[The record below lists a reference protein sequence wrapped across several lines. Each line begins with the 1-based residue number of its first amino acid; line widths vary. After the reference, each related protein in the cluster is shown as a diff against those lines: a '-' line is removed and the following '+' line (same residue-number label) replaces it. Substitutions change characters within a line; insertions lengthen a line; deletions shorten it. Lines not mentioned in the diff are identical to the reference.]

1 MVQLISYLCDNFFTL
16 AILHMRRQ
24 NTIVILSWVSLGLIF
39 LAVMLTGFSLIR
51 YSQMRSN
58 YPLDLTIGDIPV
70 GGLNSTEAA
79 ERLIRAYGIPIEL
92 VYGDS
97 VIQVSPTS
105 IGFSLNLETM
115 LAAADIQ
122 RIRRGFW
129 EDFWNY
135 LWNSLPSPQPVPLSA
150 SVSEE
155 RLRDYLVN
163 EIVPRYDQTAKA
175 PVPVQG
181 TVGFSQGESG
191 RELDINR
198 SIQLVQQALRSSNQ
212 RRVSL
217 PFNRT
222 SPPQASSISLEYM
235 IRQILQQNEFDGI
248 AEFYIQ
254 DMEHRN
260 EISIAFSELQTIP
273 TGVSFTAASTI
284 KVPIMIYTYAN
295 RDIPLPESM
304 QRSLQLMI
312 EISENSPADSLLQ
325 AISGNL
331 APNVF
336 TEDLKNLG
344 YSNTFL
350 GGLFYTGAPLLTR
363 HKTAANSRT
372 DVNTEPD
379 AYNQTTAI
387 DMGMMLD
394 DLYLCSVYNGGSLKA
409 YYGDRLTQEECT
421 VMIEE
426 MSKNKTAV
434 LLEAGIPESVRVSHK
449 HGWILE
455 GDGLIHNISDAGI
468 VYSPKA
474 TYVFVMFFYHP
485 RQLVF
490 DATNLMASQISNAVY
505 QYFNQSSN

>member
-1 MVQLISYLCDNFFTL
+1 MK
-16 AILHMRRQ
+16 RQ
-24 NTIVILSWVSLGLIF
+24 NTIVILSWISLGLVFI
-39 LAVMLTGFSLIR
+39 AIMLTGFQLIR

-70 GGLNSTEAA
+70 GGLNSTQAA

-97 VIQVSPTS
+97 VIQVSPSS

-135 LWNSLPSPQPVPLSA
+135 LWNSLPKPQPVPLSA
-150 SVSEE
+150 SISEE
-155 RLRDYLVN
+155 RLRDYLIN
-163 EIVPRYDQTAKA
+163 EIVPRYDQMAKA
-175 PVPVQG
+175 PIPIQG

-198 SIQLVQQALRSSNQ
+198 SITLIQQALRSSNQ

-235 IRQILQQNEFDGI
+235 IRQILQQNEFDGV
-248 AEFYIQ
+248 AEFYIL
-254 DMEHRN
+254 DLDRRS
-260 EISIAFSELQTIP
+260 EISIAFSDLQSIP
-273 TGVSFTAASTI
+273 PGVSFTAASTI

-295 RDIPLPESM
+295 RDMPLPESM
-304 QRSLQLMI
+304 QRSLELMI
-312 EISENSPADSLLQ
+312 EISENTPADDLLQ
-325 AISGNL
+325 TISGNL
-331 APNVF
+331 APNMF

-350 GGLFYTGAPLLTR
+350 GGLFYNGAPLLSR
-363 HKTAANSRT
+363 HKTVANSRT
-372 DVNTEPD
+372 DVNTDPD
-379 AYNQTTAI
+379 AYNQTTAV
-387 DMGMMLD
+387 DMGMILD
-394 DLYLCSVYNGGSLKA
+394 DLYLCSVYNGGGLKA
-409 YYGDRLTQEECT
+409 YYGERLTQMECT
-421 VMIEE
+421 TMIDEL
-426 MSKNKTAV
+426 SKNKTAV
-434 LLEAGIPESVRVSHK
+434 LLEAGIPETVRIAHK

-455 GDGLIHNISDAGI
+455 RDGLIHNISDAGI
-468 VYSPKA
+468 VYTPKA

-485 RQLVF
+485 VQLVF
-490 DATNLMASQISNAVY
+490 DPTNVMASQISNAVY
-505 QYFNQSSN
+505 QYFNQSPN

>member
-1 MVQLISYLCDNFFTL
+1 MK
-16 AILHMRRQ
+16 RQ
-24 NTIVILSWVSLGLIF
+24 NTIAILSWISLGLIF
-39 LAVMLTGFSLIR
+39 LAVMLTGFQLIR

-70 GGLNSTEAA
+70 GGLNSTQAA
-79 ERLIRAYGIPIEL
+79 ERLIRAYGIPIEM

-135 LWNSLPSPQPVPLSA
+135 LWNSLPAPQPVPLSA
-150 SVSEE
+150 SISEE

-175 PVPVQG
+175 PIPIQG

-191 RELDINR
+191 RELDVNR
-198 SIQLVQQALRSSNQ
+198 SITLIQQALRSSSE
-212 RRVSL
+212 RRVAL

-222 SPPQASSISLEYM
+222 SPPQASSISLEFM
-235 IRQILQQNEFDGI
+235 IRQILQQNEFDGT
-248 AEFYIQ
+248 AEFYIL
-254 DMEHRN
+254 DLDKRN

-273 TGVSFTAASTI
+273 TAVSFTAASTI
-284 KVPIMIYTYAN
+284 KLPIMIYTFAN
-295 RDIPLPESM
+295 RDLPLPDSM
-304 QRSLQLMI
+304 QRSLELMI
-312 EISENSPADSLLQ
+312 EISENSPADELLQ
-325 AISGNL
+325 AISGNM
-331 APNVF
+331 APNLL

-344 YSNTFL
+344 LLNTFL
-350 GGLFYTGAPLLTR
+350 GGLFYNGAPLLTR
-363 HKTAANSRT
+363 HVTAANSRK
-372 DVNTEPD
+372 DVNTDPD
-379 AYNQTTAI
+379 IYNQTTAV
-387 DMGMMLD
+387 DMGMLLD

-409 YYGDRLTQEECT
+409 YYGDRLTQTECT
-421 VMIEE
+421 TMLEE

-434 LLEAGIPESVRVSHK
+434 LLEAGIPETVRVAHK

-455 GDGLIHNISDAGI
+455 RDGLIHNISDAGI
-468 VYSPKA
+468 VFAPKA

-485 RQLVF
+485 EQLVF
-490 DATNLMASQISNAVY
+490 DPTNLMASQISNAVY

>member
-1 MVQLISYLCDNFFTL
+1 MK
-16 AILHMRRQ
+16 RQ
-24 NTIVILSWVSLGLIF
+24 NTIAILSWISLGLIF
-39 LAVMLTGFSLIR
+39 ISFMLTGFQLIR

-70 GGLNSTEAA
+70 GGLNSTQAA

-97 VIQVSPTS
+97 VIQVSPSS

-135 LWNSLPSPQPVPLSA
+135 LWNSLPKPQPVPLSA
-150 SVSEE
+150 SISEE
-155 RLRDYLVN
+155 RLRDYLIN

-175 PVPVQG
+175 PIPIQG

-198 SIQLVQQALRSSNQ
+198 SITLIQQALRSSNQ
-212 RRVSL
+212 RRISL
-217 PFNRT
+217 PYNRT

-235 IRQILQQNEFDGI
+235 IRQILQQNEFDGV
-248 AEFYIQ
+248 AEFYIL
-254 DMEHRN
+254 DLDRRS
-260 EISIAFSELQTIP
+260 EISIAFSDLQSIP
-273 TGVSFTAASTI
+273 PGVSFTAASTI

-295 RDIPLPESM
+295 RDMPLPESM
-304 QRSLQLMI
+304 QRSLELMI
-312 EISENSPADSLLQ
+312 EISENTPADELLQ
-325 AISGNL
+325 TISGNL
-331 APNVF
+331 APNLF

-363 HKTAANSRT
+363 HTITANSRT
-372 DVNTEPD
+372 DVNTDPD

-387 DMGMMLD
+387 DMGMILD
-394 DLYLCSVYNGGSLKA
+394 DLYLCSVYNGGGLKA
-409 YYGDRLTQEECT
+409 YYGDRLTQMECT
-421 VMIEE
+421 TMIDEL
-426 MSKNKTAV
+426 SKNKTAV
-434 LLEAGIPESVRVSHK
+434 LLEAGIPETVRVAHK

-455 GDGLIHNISDAGI
+455 RDGLIHNISDAGI
-468 VYSPKA
+468 VYTPKA
-474 TYVFVMFFYHP
+474 TYIFVMFFYHP
-485 RQLVF
+485 EQLVF
-490 DATNLMASQISNAVY
+490 DPTNVMASQISNAVY
-505 QYFNQSSN
+505 QYFNQSPN